1 MYLLYVSKYSVH
13 RIIKTVIRI
22 RSAGLIIPRSI
33 ALLLFLTLKYSSV
46 ITEKYKCFKTVP
58 VHTAHEYT
66 VVATQINLLI

>member
-46 ITEKYKCFKTVP
+46 ITEKYKCFKTV
-58 VHTAHEYT
+58 HTAHEYT
-66 VVATQINLLI
+66 VAATQINLLI